1 MSETLPKFTLTNK
14 GGITGYAE
22 AIKLK
27 HEKAEVKKLAGSL
40 KSIGHFDGSVANQ
53 EGTKKS
59 EKTARLDRQTNTSDK
74 AANLQI
80 QVNGESKP
88 STIGQV
94 LVSQAAYKAAN
105 DHKQKKE
112 AGQLLLKTFEEAML
126 NSYGDGNSY
135 EITTS

>member
-1 MSETLPKFTLTNK
+1 MPESLPNFKLKNK
-14 GGITGYAE
+14 GGITGYAD

-27 HEKAEVKKLAGSL
+27 HEKADVKKLAGSL

-53 EGTKKS
+53 EGSKKS
-59 EKTARLDRQTNTSDK
+59 EKTARLDRQTNTSEK

-94 LVSQAAYKAAN
+94 LISQAAFKAAN
-105 DHKQKKE
+105 EHKQKQQASDK
-112 AGQLLLKTFEEAML
+112 LLAKFEEAML
-126 NSYGDGNSY
+126 KSYGDGNSY
-135 EITTS
+135 EIVVG